1 MAVSSVKTL
10 TIYRHYFT
18 KADCYKS
25 GIIQTPT
32 GIQVHST
39 GANNPYLH
47 RYVGPDDGRLGPN
60 QYNNTHNRPGANVC
74 ASAYIGKLQDGTPAV
89 YQALP
94 WNMRCWLSGSGAKG
108 NANKLGFVGF
118 EICEDNKKNPEYFQ
132 QAVMGLSVDLC
143 AYLCQEYKIPI
154 EKVLDHS
161 ELHKLGIASNHGDI
175 TWWLKNYGYNMDKY
189 RDAVRKAL
197 AEGIQVKYIDASKVP
212 TPEKQEAKT
221 TMYSAK
227 VTAKSGNTVNF
238 RATMNGKILATV
250 PIGTIVEVLSE
261 PNQQWSEVK
270 YNGKLG
276 YMMTEFLQKVET
288 AATTV
293 DKTALKQVKT
303 KLEEA
308 LALVNKL
315 LT

>member
-18 KADCYKS
+18 KSDCYKS

-39 GANNPYLH
+39 GANNPYLK
-47 RYVGPDDGRLGPN
+47 RYVGPDDGLLGKN
-60 QYNNTHNRPGANVC
+60 QYNNTHDRPGGDVC
-74 ASAYIGKLQDGTPAV
+74 ANAYIGRLNDGTPAI

-94 WNMRCWLSGSGAKG
+94 WNMRCWLSAKGVNG
-108 NANKLGFVGF
+108 NANRLGYIGF
-118 EICEDNKKNPEYFQ
+118 EVCEDNRKNPEYFQ

-143 AYLCQEYKIPI
+143 AYLCQEYKIPV

-189 RDAVRKAL
+189 RDAVRKVL

-212 TPEKQEAKT
+212 IPEKQEAKT

-288 AATTV
+288 AETTV
-293 DKTALKQVKT
+293 DKTTLKQVKT